1 MIHRKIVLHFPP
13 HLVDQAIIYRLV
25 KDYDLIFAIHK
36 ARISPKRE
44 GILVMEISGTRKE
57 YNLGIKYLVESGVG
71 IQPLSRDISWNED
84 RCTHCGA
91 CLAVCP
97 TDALTMDR
105 QTMLLQFD
113 NSKCVACEAC
123 VTACPARAMEVQF

>member
-1 MIHRKIVLHFPP
+1 MIQRKIVLHFPP
-13 HLVDQAIIYRLV
+13 ELVDKAIICHLV
-25 KDYDLIFAIHK
+25 KDYDLVFAILK
-36 ARISPKRE
+36 ASISPKKE
-44 GILVMEISGTRKE
+44 GILVMEISGSRKK
-57 YNLGIKYLVESGVG
+57 YNLGIKYLLESGVG
-71 IQPLSRDISWNED
+71 VQPLSRDITWNED
-84 RCTHCGA
+84 KCTHCGV

-123 VTACPARAMEVQF
+123 VTACPTRAMEVQF